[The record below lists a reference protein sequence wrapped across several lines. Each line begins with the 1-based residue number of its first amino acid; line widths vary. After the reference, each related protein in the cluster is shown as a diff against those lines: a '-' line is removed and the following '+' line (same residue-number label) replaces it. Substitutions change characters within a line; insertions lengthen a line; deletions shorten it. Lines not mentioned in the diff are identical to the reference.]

1 MDPAIISHLQQKN
14 LHSMVQC
21 LATHSLR
28 LFKNIERWSDLNS
41 RSCVYS
47 SIIVMINY
55 SKLQNITSPLGLNK
69 DLPRAAPGTRLQSL
83 SGLRRRVQKRHW
95 NYTAQGSGLGLGL
108 GTRKTLFSLQQQC
121 SDLIPRFMQIQ
132 YSPVPA
138 NIQTLYIY
146 IYIYVVC
153 RSIILS
159 SVAPECLL
167 IHLHCPHPPL
177 TRCPHCPPNTRR
189 QLVFEKLLLDCWMCP
204 SETEV
209 CISISCYF
217 IMLRQLHDLLL
228 HADCSS

>member
-1 MDPAIISHLQQKN
+1 MDPAIFSHLQQKN

-55 SKLQNITSPLGLNK
+55 SKLQNITSP
-69 DLPRAAPGTRLQSL
+69 L

-159 SVAPECLL
+159 SVALECLL

-189 QLVFEKLLLDCWMCP
+189 QLVSEKLLLDCWMCP

-217 IMLRQLHDLLL
+217 IMLRQLHDLPL
-228 HADCSS
+228 HADCSY

>member
-14 LHSMVQC
+14 LHSMVQY

-83 SGLRRRVQKRHW
+83 SGLRRRAKKTLKLYSSVLR
-95 NYTAQGSGLGLGL
+95 AGLGL
-108 GTRKTLFSLQQQC
+108 GTRKTVFSLQQQC
-121 SDLIPRFMQIQ
+121 WDLIPRFMQIQ

-138 NIQTLYIY
+138 SIQTLYIY

-167 IHLHCPHPPL
+167 IHLHCPRPPL
-177 TRCPHCPPNTRR
+177 TGVHTVHQTQGGSWFLKNFYWIVECVHQR
-189 QLVFEKLLLDCWMCP
+189 
-204 SETEV
+204 
-209 CISISCYF
+209 
-217 IMLRQLHDLLL
+217 LR
-228 HADCSS
+228 HASL